1 MEYSNNR
8 TTSAN
13 DDLINQ
19 TAIDP
24 SACPAGSQSYRVK
37 RGDSFYL
44 IARRFGVSVRTL
56 MNANPGVAAGRLM
69 VGDILCIP
77 VGEGRSCPVGSSA
90 YTVQPGQSVVD
101 VMLASNVSLRA
112 LREYN
117 EDIRLTALRPGDVL
131 CVPPNGDRGLCENGG
146 PVYRIQE
153 GDTLDELA
161 ELNGTSVEQLLR
173 LNANLLPSDF
183 VAGQVI
189 CLPTRRRVSVEDT
202 GAQASAIPEADL
214 GASDAGAR
222 TGMNAA
228 TGGAVSGSVVIGV
241 VESAT
246 DGDSCDV

>member
-1 MEYSNNR
+1 MDDMSNG
-8 TTSAN
+8 TTRIG
-13 DDLINQ
+13 DDVINQ

-24 SACPAGSQSYRVK
+24 SACPAGSQSYRVQ

-56 MNANPGVAAGRLM
+56 MNANPSIAAGRLM

-90 YTVQPGQSVVD
+90 YTVQQGQSVVD

-161 ELNGTSVEQLLR
+161 ELNGTNVEQLLR
-173 LNANLLPSDF
+173 LNPNLLPSDF

-189 CLPTRRRVSVEDT
+189 CLPTRRRVYSDSMVDST
-202 GAQASAIPEADL
+202 MSADSGADSASSGDMTTDGAQTL
-214 GASDAGAR
+214 L
-222 TGMNAA
+222 
-228 TGGAVSGSVVIGV
+228 SGSLEIDEGGC
-241 VESAT
+241 EE
-246 DGDSCDV
+246 CDV